1 MGRTII
7 CTKCKSTFNESLLAN
22 KENPNICPVCGAS
35 LVDESDVQS
44 GEEHP
49 DWITWYYYGYK
60 RDNGETA
67 LLEDEP
73 IDLAEHGD
81 KFFLI
86 KEFKAPPESECG
98 LDEVKR
104 ILRTYVPDAFVYE
117 KEKTTYYYYKEGGGT
132 LTDTLSSR
140 FTPLY
145 TFEAVDMK
153 DAERQLKE
161 VMPNSPLINNDSANN
176 DKVRCPRCRST
187 EIQLV
192 PRKFSLL
199 TGFATNRYDRMC
211 VRCKHRF

>member
-7 CTKCKSTFNESLLAN
+7 CTKCNSTFNESVLAN
-22 KENPNICPVCGAS
+22 RADPNVCPVCGAS

-44 GEEHP
+44 GDEHP
-49 DWITWYYYGYK
+49 DWITWYYYQ
-60 RDNGETA
+60 DEETKCFT
-67 LLEDEP
+67 LRDEP
-73 IDLAEHGD
+73 IDLEKWTD
-81 KFFLI
+81 TKLI
-86 KEFKAPPESECG
+86 KEFKAPPRDSTGSSERAK
-98 LDEVKR
+98 E
-104 ILRTYVPDAFVYE
+104 ILRTYIPDAFVYE
-117 KEKTTYYYYKEGGGT
+117 KEKTKYYYYKEGGGT

-145 TFEAVDMK
+145 TFEAVDIK
-153 DAERQLKE
+153 DAKRQLKE
-161 VMPNSPLINNDSANN
+161 VMPNSPLINSDSANS

-199 TGFATNRYDRMC
+199 TGFATNKFDRVC